1 MNSDDMNSS
10 SALSESRGEE
20 LARNAPAGEAPP
32 GIPSRH
38 RVPAHLARR
47 FHQICLGVVADI
59 LMPEGL
65 RPIEYAVLAAVD
77 DLPGLDQRKLSAALG
92 IDTTSLGQIVDR
104 LALQGW
110 VERKLDPADR
120 RIRLVV
126 PTSQGHRLRQGLR
139 PALLAAQ
146 LKILEPLQP
155 DEQET
160 LLSLLARVVEGN
172 NAYAR
177 PGNGRR
183 KSKRHTDEICS

>member
-1 MNSDDMNSS
+1 MNGTSV
-10 SALSESRGEE
+10 LSEGRGVEF
-20 LARNAPAGEAPP
+20 ARSAPAGEGLSP
-32 GIPSRH
+32 GVLARH

-59 LMPEGL
+59 LMPEVL

-77 DLPGLDQRKLSAALG
+77 DHPGLDQRRLAAALG
-92 IDTTSLGQIVDR
+92 IDTTSIGQMVDR

-110 VERKLDPADR
+110 VERKLDSADR
-120 RIRLVV
+120 RIRQVV
-126 PTSQGHRLRQGLR
+126 PTSQGHQLRQRLR

-160 LLSLLARVVEGN
+160 LLSLLARVVAGN

-183 KSKRHTDEICS
+183 KSKRTADEFCS